1 MNELAKEYQSWLKEN
16 QNFIL
21 HLRSHDSSLYTRFMP
36 IYEVLNHLL
45 FEFEEESQDITED
58 IVKIFHV
65 GMEYLHSQ
73 VYTCK
78 LYLENTFKNDFH
90 HFMEYDRVI
99 GYLLYIEDLRYE
111 LEEHNLENNSKVL
124 DELVDYLEGLMNNKE
139 DIPDT
144 LNLYVDSEISK
155 LLDKTLDFHSIIDIF
170 VEIAETLGIDLYYE
184 SEYVIGKDI

>member
-21 HLRSHDSSLYTRFMP
+21 HLRSHDSSLYTRLMP

-58 IVKIFHV
+58 VIKIFQV

-111 LEEHNLENNSKVL
+111 LEEHQLESDTTELNK
-124 DELVDYLEGLMNNKE
+124 LVDYLENLMNNKE
-139 DIPDT
+139 EIPDS
-144 LNLYVDSEISK
+144 LNLYVDAKVSK

-184 SEYVIGKDI
+184 SEYMIGKDI